1 MCLLKECSNLPLNV
15 YHCKEGDI
23 EYGVKLGEGLSEVYK
38 IKFREKSYAGKVY
51 EDTELEEIRYE
62 LEIAKRLE
70 GVEQCVQTYG
80 VLVIDDKLILLIEL
94 LNSHGDLYD
103 YISKKQRWTACYKRK
118 RKNTKQLIPKP
129 KSHYLYYNEEED
141 IYWCYELSEKQKMK
155 ITLSLV
161 KALSSLHHKNI
172 IHGDLKTNNA
182 ILHYMDKKQII
193 KLIDFGMS
201 YFSETDDMID
211 IEYKCGTMGYRA
223 PEQEE
228 YKMNYQSDVYS
239 LAVTVIEMWNG
250 EIWIDGESFKE
261 CRKEVL
267 SGLRKIVKH
276 HTELGNLLRKC
287 LNLDPKKRPLLQK
300 VLDSL
305 EKIIRNDHKYRSC
318 PQHSK

>member
-1 MCLLKECSNLPLNV
+1 MCLLECSNFPLNI
-15 YHCKEGDI
+15 YHCKEDDI
-23 EYGVKLGEGLSEVYK
+23 VYALKLGEGLSEVYK
-38 IKFREKSYAGKVY
+38 IKFRENNYAGKVY
-51 EDTELEEIRYE
+51 EGTDLEEIRYE

-80 VLVIDDKLILLIEL
+80 VLVIDDKLILLMEL

-103 YISKKQRWTACYKRK
+103 YISKKQRWTACYKM
-118 RKNTKQLIPKP
+118 KNTKKLIPKP
-129 KSHYLYYNEEED
+129 KTNYLYYNEEED
-141 IYWCYELSEKQKMK
+141 IYWCYELSEKQKIK
-155 ITLSLV
+155 IALSLV
-161 KALSSLHHKNI
+161 KALSSLHHKKI
-172 IHGDLKTNNA
+172 IHGDLKTNNV

-267 SGLRKIVKH
+267 SGLRKIEKY

-287 LNLDPKKRPLLQK
+287 LNLDPKKRPILQK

-305 EKIIRNDHKYRSC
+305 EKIIRSDHKYRSD

>member
-1 MCLLKECSNLPLNV
+1 
-15 YHCKEGDI
+15 
-23 EYGVKLGEGLSEVYK
+23 
-38 IKFREKSYAGKVY
+38 
-51 EDTELEEIRYE
+51 
-62 LEIAKRLE
+62 
-70 GVEQCVQTYG
+70 
-80 VLVIDDKLILLIEL
+80 
-94 LNSHGDLYD
+94 
-103 YISKKQRWTACYKRK
+103 
-118 RKNTKQLIPKP
+118 
-129 KSHYLYYNEEED
+129 
-141 IYWCYELSEKQKMK
+141 
-155 ITLSLV
+155 
-161 KALSSLHHKNI
+161 
-172 IHGDLKTNNA
+172 
-182 ILHYMDKKQII
+182 MDKKQII

-267 SGLRKIVKH
+267 SGLRKIEKY

-287 LNLDPKKRPLLQK
+287 LNLDPKKRPILQK

-305 EKIIRNDHKYRSC
+305 EKIIRSDHKYRSD

>member
-1 MCLLKECSNLPLNV
+1 MCLLKECSKNTLKI
-15 YHCKEGDI
+15 YHCIEDDI

-38 IKFREKSYAGKVY
+38 ITFRDKSYAGKVY

-103 YISKKQRWTACYKRK
+103 YISKKQRWTACYKM
-118 RKNTKQLIPKP
+118 KNTKQLIPKP
-129 KSHYLYYNEEED
+129 KTHYLYYNEDED
-141 IYWCYELSEKQKMK
+141 IYWCYELSEKQKIK

-161 KALSSLHHKNI
+161 KALSSLHHKKI
-172 IHGDLKTNNA
+172 IHGDLKTNNV

-211 IEYKCGTMGYRA
+211 VEYKGTMGYRA

-239 LAVTVIEMWNG
+239 LAVIVIEMWNG

-267 SGLRKIVKH
+267 SGLRKIEKY
-276 HTELGNLLRKC
+276 HTGLGNLLRKC

-305 EKIIRNDHKYRSC
+305 VKIIRSDHKYRSC

>member
-1 MCLLKECSNLPLNV
+1 MNV

>member
-1 MCLLKECSNLPLNV
+1 MCLLECTNFPLNI
-15 YHCKEGDI
+15 YHCIEDDI

-38 IKFREKSYAGKVY
+38 ITFRDKSYAGKVY

-118 RKNTKQLIPKP
+118 RKNTKQMIPKP
-129 KSHYLYYNEEED
+129 KTNYLYYNEDED
-141 IYWCYELSEKQKMK
+141 IYWCYELSEKQKIK

-172 IHGDLKTNNA
+172 IHGDLKTNNV

-211 IEYKCGTMGYRA
+211 VEYKGTMGYRA

-239 LAVTVIEMWNG
+239 LAVIVIEMWNG

-261 CRKEVL
+261 CRREVL
-267 SGLRKIVKH
+267 SGLRKIEKY

-287 LNLDPKKRPLLQK
+287 LNLNPKKRPILQK

-305 EKIIRNDHKYRSC
+305 EKIIRSDHKYRSC

>member
-1 MCLLKECSNLPLNV
+1 MCLLECSNFPLNI
-15 YHCKEGDI
+15 YQYKEDDI
-23 EYGVKLGEGLSEVYK
+23 EYGKKLGEGLSEVYK
-38 IKFREKSYAGKVY
+38 IKFRENNYAGKVY
-51 EDTELEEIRYE
+51 EDTEIEEIRYE

-80 VLVIDDKLILLIEL
+80 VLVIDDKLILLMEL

-103 YISKKQRWTACYKRK
+103 YISKKQRWTACYKM
-118 RKNTKQLIPKP
+118 KNTKQMIPKP
-129 KSHYLYYNEEED
+129 KTNYLYYNEEDD
-141 IYWCYELSEKQKMK
+141 IYWCYELSEKQKIK
-155 ITLSLV
+155 IALSLV
-161 KALSSLHHKNI
+161 KALTSLHHKKI
-172 IHGDLKTNNA
+172 IHGDLKTSNVV
-182 ILHYMDKKQII
+182 LHYMDKKQII

-211 IEYKCGTMGYRA
+211 IEYKCGTIGYRA

-228 YKMNYQSDVYS
+228 LKMNYKSDVYS

-267 SGLRKIVKH
+267 SGLRKIEKY

-287 LNLDPKKRPLLQK
+287 LNLDPKKRPILQK
-300 VLDSL
+300 VLDSF
-305 EKIIRNDHKYRSC
+305 EKIIRSDHKYRSG